1 MTPPPAEHAEEQDAL
16 LPSREMA
23 IRLPVF
29 EGPLD
34 LLLFLIRKNELD
46 IYDIPIQEVSRQYMD
61 VIRAMEDLNLEVA
74 GEFFVMASTLM
85 YIKSRMLLPVND
97 QEAQPED
104 EAEEAD
110 PRWELVEQLL
120 EYKRFKD
127 AAEQIR
133 QLVEEQQDFLPRLFK
148 QDEEETSPRPV
159 KSSDRIEIWN
169 MFNLVLRRLAEK
181 IVQGEIRDEQVT
193 VADRMEY
200 ILTKLETSPDFL
212 FTELFEE
219 GQKITVPLIVASL
232 LAVLELTRL
241 KKLFVEQEEVFGDI
255 RCLARPEEEELP
267 PLPDEDEEEPAPTA
281 VAAASTA
288 SAELTADEEDALFDD
303 EDEDG
308 DFEWDPEAD
317 DEDSADGENSPA
329 DAEPA
334 NSESVSQ
341 SEASEDTGDSQ
352 EDDDFDDEDL
362 DEEDD
367 LDEEEDLDADEDEE
381 DETGPDAEDDAE
393 NPRS

>member
-46 IYDIPIQEVSRQYMD
+46 IYDIPIQEVSRQYME

-74 GEFFVMASTLM
+74 GDFFVMASTLM

-97 QEAQPED
+97 QDAQPED

-148 QDEEETSPRPV
+148 QDEEDSNPRPV

-212 FTELFEE
+212 FTELFEP

-267 PLPDEDEEEPAPTA
+267 PLPDEEEDEPPAPAASAEPAANDQEDFQTDEDDDLDWDKDAFAVATDGETDAGEEDPGESLPEEDDSEMLEDDDSDDEDDWDEEQEDEEEP
-281 VAAASTA
+281 
-288 SAELTADEEDALFDD
+288 
-303 EDEDG
+303 
-308 DFEWDPEAD
+308 
-317 DEDSADGENSPA
+317 
-329 DAEPA
+329 
-334 NSESVSQ
+334 
-341 SEASEDTGDSQ
+341 
-352 EDDDFDDEDL
+352 
-362 DEEDD
+362 
-367 LDEEEDLDADEDEE
+367 
-381 DETGPDAEDDAE
+381 
-393 NPRS
+393 RS

>member
-1 MTPPPAEHAEEQDAL
+1 M

-46 IYDIPIQEVSRQYMD
+46 IYDIPIEEVTHQYMGVLREMD
-61 VIRAMEDLNLEVA
+61 ELNLEVA
-74 GEFFVMASTLM
+74 GEFFVMAATLM

-97 QEAQPED
+97 QEAQPEE

-133 QLVEEQQDFLPRLFK
+133 QLVEQQQDFLPRLFSAK
-148 QDEEETSPRPV
+148 EEEVAPRPV
-159 KSSDRIEIWN
+159 KNSDRIELWN
-169 MFNLVLRRLAEK
+169 VFNLVLRRLAEK

-193 VADRMEY
+193 VSDRMEY
-200 ILTKLETSPDFL
+200 ILNKLSDTPEFL
-212 FTELFEE
+212 FTELFEP

-241 KKLFVEQEEVFGDI
+241 KKLTVEQEELFGDI
-255 RCLARPEEEELP
+255 RCFARPEEDEPP
-267 PLPDEDEEEPAPTA
+267 PLPDEEDEPDTA
-281 VAAASTA
+281 SVSTGAAAV
-288 SAELTADEEDALFDD
+288 SAAVESADEGDEYEEDDD
-303 EDEDG
+303 GEP
-308 DFEWDPEAD
+308 WDKDAFAADLPEA
-317 DEDSADGENSPA
+317 ETP
-329 DAEPA
+329 
-334 NSESVSQ
+334 
-341 SEASEDTGDSQ
+341 EASESLSESADVETDAGADEFGDG
-352 EDDDFDDEDL
+352 EDPFEADEALDDDDAHAGDE
-362 DEEDD
+362 
-367 LDEEEDLDADEDEE
+367 
-381 DETGPDAEDDAE
+381 GE
-393 NPRS
+393 NPRR